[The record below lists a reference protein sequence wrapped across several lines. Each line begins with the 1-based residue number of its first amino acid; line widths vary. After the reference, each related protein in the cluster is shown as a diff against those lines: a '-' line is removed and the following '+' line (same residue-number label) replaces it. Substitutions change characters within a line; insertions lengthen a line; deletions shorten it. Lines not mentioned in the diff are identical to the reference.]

1 MATQR
6 MTHNGHRLRTAA
18 MLSMPFQPLSKYSFE
33 PIQCCRLSL
42 GADMRRR
49 EFITLIGGAAAT
61 WPLAAIAQSQSFTIG
76 PAANPAAKIRA
87 EEKAVAE
94 KRSKEK
100 EKREECRKRAVT
112 EKIASRERKSFI
124 FSCEK
129 K

>member
-1 MATQR
+1 M
-6 MTHNGHRLRTAA
+6 
-18 MLSMPFQPLSKYSFE
+18 K
-33 PIQCCRLSL
+33 
-42 GADMRRR
+42 RR
-49 EFITLIGGAAAT
+49 EFIRLIGGVAAT

-87 EEKAVAE
+87 EEKAAAE

-112 EKIASRERKSFI
+112 EKIALRERKPFML
-124 FSCEK
+124 SCEK

>member
-1 MATQR
+1 M
-6 MTHNGHRLRTAA
+6 
-18 MLSMPFQPLSKYSFE
+18 K
-33 PIQCCRLSL
+33 
-42 GADMRRR
+42 RR
-49 EFITLIGGAAAT
+49 EFITLIGGVAAT
-61 WPLAAIAQSQSFTIG
+61 WPLAAFAQSQSFTIG

-87 EEKAVAE
+87 EEKAAAE

-112 EKIASRERKSFI
+112 EKITPRERKSFI